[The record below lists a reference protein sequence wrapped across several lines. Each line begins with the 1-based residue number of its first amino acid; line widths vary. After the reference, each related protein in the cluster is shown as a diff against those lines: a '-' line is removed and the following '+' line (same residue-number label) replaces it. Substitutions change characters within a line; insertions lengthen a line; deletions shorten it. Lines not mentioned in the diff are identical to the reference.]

1 MSQIWQVRDMTD
13 QGFRRYGRQEKRMR
27 IALIIPCVNVCTG
40 QGRHGKTFPG
50 DKVGGGG
57 GKSALRE

>member
-1 MSQIWQVRDMTD
+1 VADPGI
-13 QGFRRYGRQEKRMR
+13 RRYGRQEKRMR

-40 QGRHGKTFPG
+40 QGRAFKPIPRG
-50 DKVGGGG
+50 KVGGGG